1 MIGKLDKL
9 FVQYD
14 VFGKQNMKIH
24 GFLVS
29 TGTVVLCWWKS
40 KKKCTGIVEVRVLI
54 PVQAWIAAA

>member
-40 KKKCTGIVEVRVLI
+40 KKNALVL
-54 PVQAWIAAA
+54 WRSGF